1 MIMNIGIFTDAYYPQ
16 VSGVVT
22 STMILKNELIKLGHS
37 VTIITVTHPDV
48 DEEEGIIRLPS
59 IPFFLLPSQRVGMIY
74 SRKIMNKIKKLDL
87 DIIHTQTEF
96 SIGLFGRIVAK
107 KLDIPVVHTYH
118 TMYEDYIHYVSR
130 GIMLKPA
137 SEFAKKV
144 SKLYCRDCS
153 AIIVPTLKVKDAL
166 QHYGLIRHIDVI
178 PTGVNMEPFEKSN
191 YKEELIKEEK
201 RFFGINE
208 TDPVVLFI
216 GRIAKEKSVDV
227 IVNSMKVLT
236 EKIPNCKLLIVGD
249 GPERENLE
257 ELAKELNIEKSVIFT
272 GERPWAE
279 IGKYYQMGNV
289 FVGASLTETQ
299 GLTFA
304 EAMAAQIPV
313 VAKYD
318 KNLDG
323 MIRDKFNGRFFYKD
337 ENLAEILFR
346 ILIDKKGA
354 DTMVKNAYSGIGK
367 LSSKCFGESVEK
379 VYMEVEKQ
387 TFMLQN
393 QKVT

>member
-1 MIMNIGIFTDAYYPQ
+1 MNIGIFTDAYYPQ

-22 STMILKNELIKLGHS
+22 STMILKNELIRLGHK

-48 DEEEGIIRLPS
+48 EEKEGIIRLPS

-74 SRKIMNKIKKLDL
+74 SHKIMNRIKKLDL
-87 DIIHTQTEF
+87 DLIHTQTEF
-96 SIGLFGRIVAK
+96 SVGIFGRIVAK
-107 KLDIPVVHTYH
+107 RLDIPVVHTYH
-118 TMYEDYIHYVSR
+118 TMYEDYIHYVSK

-137 SEFAKKV
+137 SQFAKQV

-153 AIIVPTLKVKDAL
+153 AIIVPTTKVKDAL
-166 QHYGLIRHIDVI
+166 QHYGLRRHIDVI
-178 PTGVNMEPFEKSN
+178 PTGVDMQPFEKSN
-191 YKEELIKEEK
+191 YNEELIRNEK
-201 RFFGINE
+201 KSFGINE

-216 GRIAKEKSVDV
+216 GRIAKEKSIDV
-227 IVNSMKVLT
+227 IVNSMKPLI
-236 EKIPNCKLLIVGD
+236 EKMPNCKLLLVGD
-249 GPERENLE
+249 GPECENLE
-257 ELAKELNIEKSVIFT
+257 ILCKELGIEKSVIFA

-279 IGKYYQMGNV
+279 IGMYYQMGDV

-304 EAMAAQIPV
+304 EAMAAQILV

-323 MIRDKFNGRFFYKD
+323 IIEDNVNGRIFYKD
-337 ENLAEILFR
+337 EDLDGILFD
-346 ILIDKKGA
+346 ILSEKGKFEF
-354 DTMVKNAYSGIGK
+354 MVKNAYDDVEL
-367 LSSKCFGESVEK
+367 LSSKCFGEKVER

-387 TFMLQN
+387 SYMLAN

>member
-1 MIMNIGIFTDAYYPQ
+1 MNIGIFTDAYYPQ

-22 STMILKNELIKLGHS
+22 STFILKNELIRLGHS
-37 VTIITVTHPDV
+37 VNIITVAHPDV
-48 DEEEGIIRLPS
+48 EEEEGIMRLPS

-74 SRKIMNKIKKLDL
+74 SRKIMAKIKKLDL

-96 SIGLFGRIVAK
+96 SIGIFGRIVAK

-137 SEFAKKV
+137 SQFAKKV

-166 QHYGLIRHIDVI
+166 QHYGLLRHIDII
-178 PTGVNMEPFEKSN
+178 PTGVDIEPFKRSN
-191 YKEELIKEEK
+191 YDEDLIKGEK
-201 RFFGINE
+201 KSFGINE
-208 TDPVVLFI
+208 TEPVVLFI
-216 GRIAKEKSVDV
+216 GRLAKEKSVDT
-227 IVNSMKVLT
+227 IINSMKELIV
-236 EKIPNCKLLIVGD
+236 KIPNCKLLIVGD

-257 ELAKELNIEKSVIFT
+257 ALARSLDIEKSIVFT
-272 GERPWAE
+272 GEKPWAE
-279 IGKYYQMGNV
+279 IGRYYQMGDV

-299 GLTFA
+299 GLTFT

-318 KNLDG
+318 KNLDDL
-323 MIRDKFNGRFFYKD
+323 IKDKINGRIFYKD
-337 ENLAEILFR
+337 EDLADILFEV
-346 ILIDKKGA
+346 LMDKEEGA
-354 DTMVKNAYSGIGK
+354 TMVKNAYDGIES
-367 LSSKCFGESVEK
+367 LSSACFGESVEK

-387 TFMLQN
+387 NCMLQN

>member
-1 MIMNIGIFTDAYYPQ
+1 MNIGIFTDAYYPQ

-22 STMILKNELIKLGHS
+22 STFILKNELIRLGHS
-37 VTIITVTHPDV
+37 VTIITVAHPDV
-48 DEEEGIIRLPS
+48 EEEEGIMRLPS

-96 SIGLFGRIVAK
+96 SIGIFGRIVAK
-107 KLDIPVVHTYH
+107 RLDIPVVHTYH

-137 SEFAKKV
+137 SQFAKKV

-166 QHYGLIRHIDVI
+166 QHYGLLRHIDII
-178 PTGVNMEPFEKSN
+178 PTGVDIEPFKRTNYNEDLIQDEKKS
-191 YKEELIKEEK
+191 
-201 RFFGINE
+201 FGINE
-208 TDPVVLFI
+208 TEPVVLFI
-216 GRIAKEKSVDV
+216 GRLAKEKSVD
-227 IVNSMKVLT
+227 IIINSMKELIV
-236 EKIPNCKLLIVGD
+236 KIPNCKLLVVGD

-257 ELAKELNIEKSVIFT
+257 DLVRSLDIEKSVVFT
-272 GERPWAE
+272 GEKPWAE
-279 IGKYYQMGNV
+279 IGRYYQMGDV

-299 GLTFA
+299 GVTFT

-318 KNLDG
+318 KNLDDL
-323 MIRDKFNGRFFYKD
+323 IQDKINGRIFYND
-337 ENLAEILFR
+337 EDLAEIL
-346 ILIDKKGA
+346 LEVLMDKEECVA
-354 DTMVKNAYSGIGK
+354 MVKNAYDGIEP
-367 LSSKCFGESVEK
+367 LSSKCFGESVER

-387 TFMLQN
+387 NYMLQN
-393 QKVT
+393 QNVT

>member
-1 MIMNIGIFTDAYYPQ
+1 MNIGIFTDAYYPQ

-22 STMILKNELIKLGHS
+22 STFILKNELIRLGHS
-37 VTIITVTHPDV
+37 VTIVTVAHPDV
-48 DEEEGIIRLPS
+48 EEEEGIMRLPS
-59 IPFFLLPSQRVGMIY
+59 LPFFLLPTQRVGMIY
-74 SRKIMNKIKKLDL
+74 SRKIMSKIKKLDL

-118 TMYEDYIHYVSR
+118 TMYEDYMHYVSR
-130 GIMLKPA
+130 GIMLKPV
-137 SEFAKKV
+137 SEFAKKA

-166 QHYGLIRHIDVI
+166 ENYGLLRHIDII
-178 PTGVNMEPFEKSN
+178 PTGVEIEPFKRSN
-191 YKEELIKEEK
+191 YNQDLIEDEK
-201 RFFGINE
+201 KCFGIKKTE
-208 TDPVVLFI
+208 PVVLFI
-216 GRIAKEKSVDV
+216 GRLAKEKSVD
-227 IVNSMKVLT
+227 IIINSMKELVV
-236 EKIPNCKLLIVGD
+236 KIPNCKLLVVGD

-257 ELAKELNIEKSVIFT
+257 ALVRSLNIEKSVVFT
-272 GERPWAE
+272 GEKPWSE
-279 IGKYYQMGNV
+279 IGRYYQMGDV

-299 GLTFA
+299 GLTFT

-318 KNLDG
+318 KNLDDL
-323 MIRDKFNGRFFYKD
+323 IQDKINGRIFYKD
-337 ENLAEILFR
+337 EDLAGILFEV
-346 ILIDKKGA
+346 LTDKKEC
-354 DTMVKNAYSGIGK
+354 DTIVENAYNGIEP
-367 LSSKCFGESVEK
+367 LSSKCFGENVEK

-387 TFMLQN
+387 NCMLQN

>member
-1 MIMNIGIFTDAYYPQ
+1 MNIGIFTDAYYPQ

-22 STMILKNELIKLGHS
+22 STFILKNELIKLGHS
-37 VTIITVTHPDV
+37 VTIITVAHPDV
-48 DEEEGIIRLPS
+48 EEEEGIMRLPS

-74 SRKIMNKIKKLDL
+74 SRKIMLKIKKLDL

-96 SIGLFGRIVAK
+96 SIGIFGRIVAK

-137 SEFAKKV
+137 SQFAKKV

-166 QHYGLIRHIDVI
+166 QEYGLLRHIDII
-178 PTGVNMEPFEKSN
+178 PTGVDIEPFRRSN
-191 YKEELIKEEK
+191 YNEDLIQDEK
-201 RFFGINE
+201 KSFGIDENE
-208 TDPVVLFI
+208 PVVLFI
-216 GRIAKEKSVDV
+216 GRLAKEKSVD
-227 IVNSMKVLT
+227 IIINSMKELIV
-236 EKIPNCKLLIVGD
+236 KIPNCKLMVVGD

-257 ELAKELNIEKSVIFT
+257 ALVTELDIEKSVVFT
-272 GERPWAE
+272 GEKPWAE
-279 IGKYYQMGNV
+279 IGRYYQMGDV

-299 GLTFA
+299 GLTFT

-318 KNLDG
+318 KNLDDL
-323 MIRDKFNGRFFYKD
+323 IQDKINGRIFYED
-337 ENLAEILFR
+337 EELAEILYEV
-346 ILIDKKGA
+346 LIDKEECA
-354 DTMVKNAYSGIGK
+354 TMVENAYDGIEE

-387 TFMLQN
+387 NYMLQN
-393 QKVT
+393 QNVT

>member
-1 MIMNIGIFTDAYYPQ
+1 MNIGIFTDAYFPQ

-22 STMILKNELIKLGHS
+22 STMILKNELVSLGHS
-37 VTIITVTHPDV
+37 VTIITVAHPDV
-48 DEEEGIIRLPS
+48 EEQEGIIRLPS

-87 DIIHTQTEF
+87 DMIHTQTEF

-118 TMYEDYIHYVSR
+118 TMYEDYMHYVSR

-153 AIIVPTLKVKDAL
+153 AIIVPTTKVKDAL
-166 QHYGLIRHIDVI
+166 EQYGLRRHIDVI
-178 PTGVNMEPFEKSN
+178 PTGVNIEPFKRSN
-191 YKEELIKEEK
+191 YNEELIKDEK
-201 RFFGINE
+201 KSFGIDE
-208 TDPVVLFI
+208 TQPVVLFI
-216 GRIAKEKSVDV
+216 GRIAKEKSVD
-227 IVNSMKVLT
+227 IIINSMKELT
-236 EKIPNCKLLIVGD
+236 KKIPNCKLLIVGD

-257 ELAKELNIEKSVIFT
+257 ILVKDLGIEKSVVFA
-272 GERPWAE
+272 GEKPWGE
-279 IGKYYQMGNV
+279 IGKYYQMGDV
-289 FVGASLTETQ
+289 FVGASVTETQ
-299 GLTFA
+299 GLTFT

-323 MIRDKFNGRFFYKD
+323 IIQDKVNGRIFYKD
-337 ENLAEILFR
+337 ENLAKILYEV
-346 ILIDKKGA
+346 LMDKESSA
-354 DTMVKNAYSGIGK
+354 LMVKNAYEGIEP
-367 LSSKCFGESVEK
+367 LSSKYFGENVEK

-387 TFMLQN
+387 NCMLQD

>member
-1 MIMNIGIFTDAYYPQ
+1 MNIGIFTDTYYPQ

-22 STMILKNELIKLGHS
+22 STMILKNELIRIGHN

-48 DEEEGIIRLPS
+48 EELEGIIRLPS

-74 SRKIMNKIKKLDL
+74 SHKIMNKIKKLDL
-87 DIIHTQTEF
+87 DLIHTQTEF
-96 SIGLFGRIVAK
+96 SIGIFGRIVAK
-107 KLDIPVVHTYH
+107 RLDIPVVHTYH

-137 SEFAKKV
+137 SKFAKKV

-153 AIIVPTLKVKDAL
+153 AIIVPTIKVKDAL
-166 QHYGLIRHIDVI
+166 RKYGLRRHIDVI
-178 PTGVNMEPFEKSN
+178 PTGVDIEPFKRSN
-191 YKEELIKEEK
+191 YNEELIKNEK
-201 RFFGINE
+201 KSLGINE

-216 GRIAKEKSVDV
+216 GRIAKEKSIDV
-227 IVNSMKVLT
+227 IINSMKELIK
-236 EKIPNCKLLIVGD
+236 KIPNCKLLLVGD

-257 ELAKELNIEKSVIFT
+257 ALARELGIEKSVVFA

-279 IGKYYQMGNV
+279 IGKYYQMGDV

-304 EAMAAQIPV
+304 EAMAAQILV

-323 MIRDKFNGRFFYKD
+323 IIEDNINGRIFYED
-337 ENLAEILFR
+337 ESLDGILFEILS
-346 ILIDKKGA
+346 DKGKCA
-354 DTMVKNAYSGIGK
+354 LMVKNAYDGIER

-387 TFMLQN
+387 NCMLEN

>member
-1 MIMNIGIFTDAYYPQ
+1 MNIGIFTDAYYPQ

-22 STMILKNELIKLGHS
+22 STLILKNELIKLGHS

-48 DEEEGIIRLPS
+48 EEEEGIMRLPS

-74 SRKIMNKIKKLDL
+74 SRKIMIKIKKLDL

-96 SIGLFGRIVAK
+96 SVGLFGRIVAK

-137 SEFAKKV
+137 SQFAKKI

-166 QHYGLIRHIDVI
+166 QQYGLMRHIDVI
-178 PTGVNMEPFEKSN
+178 PTGVDIEPFKRSN
-191 YKEELIKEEK
+191 YNEDLINDEK
-201 RFFGINE
+201 KSFGIEENQ
-208 TDPVVLFI
+208 PVVLFI
-216 GRIAKEKSVDV
+216 GRLAKEKSVD
-227 IVNSMKVLT
+227 IIINSMKELIV
-236 EKIPNCKLLIVGD
+236 KIPNCKLLVVGD

-257 ELAKELNIEKSVIFT
+257 LQVKELDIEKSVIFT
-272 GERPWAE
+272 GEKPWAE
-279 IGKYYQMGNV
+279 IGRYYQMGNV

-299 GLTFA
+299 GLTFT

-318 KNLDG
+318 KNLDDL
-323 MIRDKFNGRFFYKD
+323 IQDKINGRIFYKD
-337 ENLAEILFR
+337 EDLAEILYQV
-346 ILIDKKGA
+346 LMNKEEC
-354 DTMVKNAYSGIGK
+354 TSMVKNAYEGIEP
-367 LSSKCFGESVEK
+367 LSSKCFGENVEK
-379 VYMEVEKQ
+379 VYMEVERQ
-387 TFMLQN
+387 NYMLEN

>member
-1 MIMNIGIFTDAYYPQ
+1 MNIGIFTDAYYPQ

-22 STMILKNELIKLGHS
+22 STIILKNELIRLGHS
-37 VTIITVTHPDV
+37 VTIITVAHPDV
-48 DEEEGIIRLPS
+48 EEQEGIIRLPS

-74 SRKIMNKIKKLDL
+74 SRKIMNKIKKLEL

-96 SIGLFGRIVAK
+96 SIGLFGRIVAR

-137 SEFAKKV
+137 SQFAKKV

-153 AIIVPTLKVKDAL
+153 AIIVPTIKVKDAL
-166 QHYGLIRHIDVI
+166 EDYGLTRHIDVI
-178 PTGVNMEPFEKSN
+178 PTGVNIEPFKRSN
-191 YKEELIKEEK
+191 YSEELIKNEK
-201 RFFGINE
+201 KTFGIDE
-208 TDPVVLFI
+208 TQPVILFI
-216 GRIAKEKSVDV
+216 GRIAKEKSIDV
-227 IVNSMKVLT
+227 IMNSMEELIK
-236 EKIPNCKLLIVGD
+236 KIPNCKLLIVGE

-257 ELAKELNIEKSVIFT
+257 NLAKSLGIEKSVVFA
-272 GERPWAE
+272 GEKPWAE
-279 IGKYYQMGNV
+279 IGRYYQMGDV

-299 GLTFA
+299 GLTFE

-323 MIRDKFNGRFFYKD
+323 IIRDKINGRFFYKD
-337 ENLAEILFR
+337 ENLAEILFE
-346 ILIDKKGA
+346 ILSDKEESA
-354 DTMVKNAYSGIGK
+354 LMVKNAYSGIES
-367 LSSKCFGESVEK
+367 LSSKYFGESVEK
-379 VYMEVEKQ
+379 IYMEVEKQ
-387 TFMLQN
+387 NCMLQN